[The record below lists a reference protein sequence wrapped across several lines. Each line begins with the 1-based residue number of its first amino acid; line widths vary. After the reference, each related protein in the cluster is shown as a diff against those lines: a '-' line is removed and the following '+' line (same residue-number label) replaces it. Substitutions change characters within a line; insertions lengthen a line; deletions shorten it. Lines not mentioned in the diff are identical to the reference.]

1 MKIEK
6 FTLGIVQT
14 NAYLL
19 THEDTCILFDAPTP
33 ASILIE
39 SIKDYKNKYL
49 YLTHGHFDHILG
61 AFELK
66 KAYPELEIIIS
77 KEDSSYL
84 INKAKKAIYD
94 LTAMGLPDPMINEDI
109 TFSYLED
116 TPLLYGFEYMYTPGH
131 TKGSVCF
138 INNNLNLIIAGD
150 TVFKDGYGR
159 TDLPGGSNSALF
171 TSIKSLLK
179 LEKKLV
185 VLPGHGPN
193 TTIDEL
199 NSFFLFSFTS

>member
-19 THEDTCILFDAPTP
+19 TNEDTCIVFDAPTP
-33 ASILIE
+33 ATILID
-39 SIKDYKNKYL
+39 SIKYYKNKYL

-66 KAYPELEIIIS
+66 KAYPEIEIIIS

-84 INKAKKAIYD
+84 INKAEKAVYD
-94 LTAMGLPDPMINEDI
+94 LTSMGLPDPQIKEDI

-116 TPLLYGFEYMYTPGH
+116 TPLLFGFEYIYTPGH